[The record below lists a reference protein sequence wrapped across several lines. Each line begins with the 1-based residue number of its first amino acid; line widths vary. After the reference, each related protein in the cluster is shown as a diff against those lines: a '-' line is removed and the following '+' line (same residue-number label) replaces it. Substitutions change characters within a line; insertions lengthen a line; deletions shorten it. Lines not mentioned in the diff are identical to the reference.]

1 MKEFL
6 HFQAFFPIFPSENP
20 RNNRS
25 RTKTPGTLN
34 FFPKSRSLSPVRT
47 GNSRNSNRAGN
58 VEQPRLELPSLHV
71 KSGGRTRNSRC
82 SSRDGEQCEASFGY
96 SRFSRSRFPAG
107 DAPGDPEAEILP
119 LPAGGLRLPEHPGH
133 RRLRVASLLHQQR
146 SGAAGSVRPSR
157 FSYPWNVLRSLAS
170 VSRPHGDAFPAGM
183 GLRAIPAYGRRF
195 HGMSWVGSWS
205 RCKQSQDSG
214 ALSHRNALAA
224 HPGPGPMDQ
233 QALRVL
239 PAAGIARPGAQST
252 REEPALGTGQWDRDF
267 SSWMLSGSHG
277 IIPVCS
283 RAGLRRIPRDEHSL
297 LVQP

>member
-6 HFQAFFPIFPSENP
+6 HFQAFFPIFSSENP

-34 FFPKSRSLSPVRT
+34 FFSKSRTLSPVQT

-58 VEQPRLELPSLHV
+58 VEQPRLELPSLRV
-71 KSGGRTRNSRC
+71 KSGGGTRNSRC
-82 SSRDGEQCEASFGY
+82 SSRDGEQYEASFGY
-96 SRFSRSRFPAG
+96 SWFSRSRFPAG

-157 FSYPWNVLRSLAS
+157 FFHPWNVLRSLAS

-183 GLRAIPAYGRRF
+183 GLGAIPAYGRQF
-195 HGMSWVGSWS
+195 HGMSWVGS
-205 RCKQSQDSG
+205 
-214 ALSHRNALAA
+214 
-224 HPGPGPMDQ
+224 
-233 QALRVL
+233 
-239 PAAGIARPGAQST
+239 
-252 REEPALGTGQWDRDF
+252 
-267 SSWMLSGSHG
+267 
-277 IIPVCS
+277 
-283 RAGLRRIPRDEHSL
+283 
-297 LVQP
+297 